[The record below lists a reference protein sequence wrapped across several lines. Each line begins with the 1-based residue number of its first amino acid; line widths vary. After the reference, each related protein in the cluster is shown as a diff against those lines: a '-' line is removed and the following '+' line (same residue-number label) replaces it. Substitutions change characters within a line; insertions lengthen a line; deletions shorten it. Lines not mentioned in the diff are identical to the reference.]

1 MTDDTLLTFV
11 SLGSIGAGFD
21 EESLRLAME
30 VRPSFLAADAGTN
43 DVGPYQLGGV
53 GMMFSEQACRR
64 DLTVGLRV
72 AREAGIPLLIG
83 SCGGS
88 GRDAG
93 VDLFARLI
101 TEAAGE
107 LRLAPFTLAKL
118 YSEVDRDVVVDKLA
132 LDRVRPLA
140 GAPPYDA
147 DTIRRST
154 RIVAVLGPEPYIEA
168 LDRGADVVL
177 GGRTS
182 DTAVFAAIPLRMG
195 VPEAVAWHA
204 GKAAESGAAACNPPR
219 MDCITLRVDGSGFT
233 IEPASPALACTLESV
248 AAVQLYE
255 NPDPTR
261 FTECPGVID
270 TSEVVYEQ
278 VGPRAVRVSGARF
291 ERTDYTNKLEGV
303 ESAGFQSLVLASVRD
318 PVALAH
324 LDHWLDDLDE
334 VYRTRVNRAFSRDMA
349 GEYTVTRRAYGR
361 DGTLGALDPAPAQVP
376 HEVMLVIDVV
386 AADQATASAVANVVW
401 HSTIHHESPGWRGGM
416 TTAAWPFNPHVID
429 RGEVFRWNVHHVVQV
444 DDPLELVR
452 IALDKVAN

>member
-1 MTDDTLLTFV
+1 MTDDLTFV

-21 EESLRLAME
+21 EDSLRRAMD
-30 VRPSFLAADAGTN
+30 VRPCFLGADAGTN

-64 DLTVGLRV
+64 DLTVALNY
-72 AREAGIPLLIG
+72 AREAGIPLLVG

-101 TEAAGE
+101 AQAAEE
-107 LRLAPFTLAKL
+107 LGLAPFTLATV
-118 YSEVDRDVVVDKLA
+118 YSEVEQDVVLRKLEGG
-132 LDRVRPLA
+132 RVRPLA
-140 GAPPYDA
+140 GAPEYDSHA
-147 DTIRRST
+147 VKRST

-168 LDRGADVVL
+168 LNRGADVVL

-182 DTAVFAAIPLRMG
+182 DTAVFAAVPLRMG
-195 VPEAVAWHA
+195 VPERVAWHTA
-204 GKAAESGAAACNPPR
+204 KAAESGAAACTPPR
-219 MDCITLRVDGSGFT
+219 MDCITLRMDAEGFT

-248 AAVQLYE
+248 TAVQLYE

-261 FTECPGVID
+261 FTEPPGVID
-270 TSEVVYEQ
+270 TTEVRYEQ
-278 VGPRAVRVSGARF
+278 VSPRAVRVTGAKF
-291 ERTDYTNKLEGV
+291 HACDYTNKLEGV

-318 PVALAH
+318 PVALGH
-324 LDHWLDDLDE
+324 LDHWLGGLDE
-334 VYRTRVNRAFSRDMA
+334 VYRSRANRAFGRDIG
-349 GEYTVTRRAYGR
+349 GEYTVTTRVYGR
-361 DGTLGALDPAPAQVP
+361 NGTLGALDPAPAQVP

-401 HSTIHHESPGWRGGM
+401 HGTIHHESPGWRGGM

-429 RGEVFRWNVHHVVQV
+429 RGEVFRWNVHHVVEV
-444 DDPLELVR
+444 DDPLELAR
-452 IALDKVAN
+452 ISLRKVGAN